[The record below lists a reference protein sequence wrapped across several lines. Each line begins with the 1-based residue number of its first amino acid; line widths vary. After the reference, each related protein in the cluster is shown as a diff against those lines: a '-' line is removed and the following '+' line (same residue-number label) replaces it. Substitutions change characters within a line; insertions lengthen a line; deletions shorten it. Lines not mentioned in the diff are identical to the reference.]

1 MDFELKTKIYLVF
14 AIASL
19 SIPMVQV
26 LGFWNRACAH
36 AVPCIVAFW
45 GAIQLQNVVVE
56 QDKVAFLLVVEL

>member
-56 QDKVAFLLVVEL
+56 QD